1 MTMGKSLK
9 RKICPEWITGPTR
22 NLVVIC
28 LLLPLLV
35 LITSGLS
42 GLDGH
47 AVDLDAVLS
56 ESGSAHLLGTD
67 ALGRDVLARLSE
79 GLQLSL
85 MVGVIVVLFGSMV
98 GIAIGML
105 AGWVGGWVDA
115 LLMRFADLVLSIP
128 GILLAIAL
136 AAMLGPGV
144 ENLMMALIAVG
155 WVGFA
160 RLSRAQ
166 VLSF

>member
-1 MTMGKSLK
+1 MSKSS
-9 RKICPEWITGPTR
+9 R
-22 NLVVIC
+22 NLVGFC

-35 LITSGLS
+35 LVAAGLN

-56 ESGSAHLLGTD
+56 GSGSAHLLGTD

-115 LLMRFADLVLSIP
+115 LLMRFADI
-128 GILLAIAL
+128 
-136 AAMLGPGV
+136 
-144 ENLMMALIAVG
+144 
-155 WVGFA
+155 
-160 RLSRAQ
+160 
-166 VLSF
+166 VLSFA